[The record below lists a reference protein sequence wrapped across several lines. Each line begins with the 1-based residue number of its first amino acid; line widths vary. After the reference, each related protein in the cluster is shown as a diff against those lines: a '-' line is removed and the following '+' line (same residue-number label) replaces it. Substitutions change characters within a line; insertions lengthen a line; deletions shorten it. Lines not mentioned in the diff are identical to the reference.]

1 MISLQQ
7 CIAVLR
13 SLVAQLH
20 ELDLLRERV
29 RKAELSVRRSR
40 RIGPKKERSISP
52 ERPPH
57 SAACFILTTGMR
69 HLASDLF

>member
-1 MISLQQ
+1 MTSLQQ

-20 ELDLLRERV
+20 ELDRLRERV

-40 RIGPKKERSISP
+40 RTNRKKTPLAEMRPLSSVTRSGAAAEP
-52 ERPPH
+52 R
-57 SAACFILTTGMR
+57 SAPSR
-69 HLASDLF
+69 HLD